1 MTPLSPLA
9 TTHFSDPLY
18 IETLKC
24 VLYTLSPTPL
34 LPCSL
39 RLAPS
44 SLLCP
49 HPQPHKTAPV
59 KVISDFHLAKSNDG
73 LSGFCLLHILTSWQ
87 LPPPG
92 NTFLPVFSQL
102 FYLSDHSSSVTYG
115 DPPPFP
121 DLLKCLR
128 LSPWSSS
135 HPHLHWLPWGSH
147 PVSWP
152 KIPSICWRFPKYT
165 LSLEL
170 PTELQ
175 SCVSNYLSTRSFR
188 CLNDISAYHVYNQ
201 SLDLSS

>member
-9 TTHFSDPLY
+9 TTPFSDPLY

-49 HPQPHKTAPV
+49 HPQPNKTTPV

-73 LSGFCLLHILTSWQ
+73 LSGFCLLDILTNNGIADNSLLLEILSFLSSLSSSTSLTTRPQ
-87 LPPPG
+87 LPMEI
-92 NTFLPVFSQL
+92 
-102 FYLSDHSSSVTYG
+102 
-115 DPPPFP
+115 PPPLP

-135 HPHLHWLPWGSH
+135 HSHLH
-147 PVSWP
+147 
-152 KIPSICWRFPKYT
+152 
-165 LSLEL
+165 
-170 PTELQ
+170 
-175 SCVSNYLSTRSFR
+175 
-188 CLNDISAYHVYNQ
+188 
-201 SLDLSS
+201 